1 MKKIVLIYGGIGGLI
16 IAAMLFITMP
26 MAMEGKMENGELIGY
41 TTMVIAL
48 STIFVGVKMYRDKH
62 LGGIISF
69 GKAFLVGLYITLVA
83 SFLYATGWEL
93 YLAIQGISGNEFM
106 EYYTQCQADQLE
118 KSGASADKIARMK
131 EQSQSF
137 MTWYN
142 NPVLRFLWT
151 MMIESFPVGLIVAL
165 ITAAILKKKPQTV
178 KA

>member
-48 STIFVGVKMYRDKH
+48 STIFIGVKMYRDKH

-83 SFLYATGWEL
+83 SVLYAAGWEL
-93 YLAIQGISGNEFM
+93 YLAIHGISGNEFM

-118 KSGASADKIARMK
+118 KSGASSEKIAEMQA
-131 EQSQSF
+131 QSQSF

-165 ITAAILKKKPQTV
+165 ISAAILKKKPQTIN
-178 KA
+178 A

>member
-48 STIFVGVKMYRDKH
+48 STIFIGVKMYRDKH
-62 LGGIISF
+62 LGGVISF

-93 YLAIQGISGNEFM
+93 YLAIQGIGGNEFM

-118 KSGASADKIARMK
+118 KSGASAEKIARMQ

-165 ITAAILKKKPQTV
+165 ITAAILKKKPRTV

>member
-1 MKKIVLIYGGIGGLI
+1 MKKIVLIFGGIGGLI
-16 IAAMLFITMP
+16 TASMLFITMP

-48 STIFVGVKMYRDKH
+48 SAIFIGVKMYRDRH

-83 SFLYATGWEL
+83 SFVYAAGWEL
-93 YLAIQGISGNEFM
+93 YLGIQGISGNEFL
-106 EYYTQCQADQLE
+106 EYYTRCQTDQLE
-118 KSGASADKIARMK
+118 KSGASAEKIAKMQT
-131 EQSQSF
+131 QSQSF
-137 MTWYN
+137 MSWYN

-151 MMIESFPVGLIVAL
+151 MMMESFPVGLIVAL
-165 ITAAILKKKPQTV
+165 ISAAILRKKAKTV